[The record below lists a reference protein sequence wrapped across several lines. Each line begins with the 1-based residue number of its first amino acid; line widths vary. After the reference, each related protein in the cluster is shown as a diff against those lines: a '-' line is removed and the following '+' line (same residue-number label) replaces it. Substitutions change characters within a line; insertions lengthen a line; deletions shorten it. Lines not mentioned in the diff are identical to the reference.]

1 MIRKMTRNDEYYMHL
16 AISLALRGSKNTLSN
31 PMVGCVLVKN
41 GCVVGKG
48 YHHVFGEDHAEIMAL
63 KDAGTDARDSTAYV
77 TLEPC
82 SHYGKTPPCA
92 PRLIEAGINRVVIG
106 SLDPN
111 PLVNGK
117 GIDILKNGKVEVIH
131 GILKDECDWLNRG
144 FFSRIIEHRPWITL
158 KAATGLDGKM
168 CLSNGESKWIT
179 TPWSRRAAHL
189 LRSEND
195 AIMVG
200 KKTVLT
206 DDPRLDV
213 RSSFGRSP
221 LKVILDPRLEI
232 SPTAKVF
239 ENGKTLVYTLLRE
252 DKLSGCMT
260 EYPAGTEL
268 SNASNDGQGLNLKE
282 IIFDLSARGINYLL
296 LEGGPTL
303 ISSFLKD
310 RLVDE
315 IVLFLSPRIMGQG
328 IAMADKIIFQC
339 MESTIP
345 VRNVRISRIGKDL
358 MLEGRVS
365 CSQDW

>member
-1 MIRKMTRNDEYYMHL
+1 MIRNMSRNDEYYMHL
-16 AISLALRGSKNTLSN
+16 AISLALRGNKDTLSN

-48 YHHVFGEDHAEIMAL
+48 YHRVFGGDHAEIMAL
-63 KDAGTDARDSTAYV
+63 KDAGTEARDSTAYV

-92 PRLIEAGINRVVIG
+92 PRLIEAGIKRVVIG

-117 GIDILKNGKVEVIH
+117 GVDILRKGKAEVIH
-131 GILKDECDWLNRG
+131 GILKNECEWLNRG
-144 FFSRIIEHRPWITL
+144 FFSRIREHKPWITL
-158 KAATGLDGKM
+158 KAATGLDGKL

-179 TPWSRRAAHL
+179 TPWSRRIAHL

-200 KKTVLT
+200 TKTILE
-206 DDPRLDV
+206 DDPRLNV

-232 SPTAKVF
+232 PPTANVF
-239 ENGKTLVYTLLRE
+239 ENGHTLVYTQLTETELTR
-252 DKLSGCMT
+252 CMA

-268 SNASNDGQGLNLKE
+268 RNASNEGKSLSLKK
-282 IIFDLSARGINYLL
+282 IISDLSARAINYLL
-296 LEGGPTL
+296 VEGGPTL

-310 RLVDE
+310 GLVNE
-315 IVLFLSPRIMGQG
+315 IVLFISPRIMGQG
-328 IAMADKIIFQC
+328 KAIADGIIFQC

-365 CSQDW
+365 CSQD

>member
-1 MIRKMTRNDEYYMHL
+1 MIRKMSRNDEYYMHL
-16 AISLALRGSKNTLSN
+16 AISLALRGSKDTLSN

-48 YHHVFGEDHAEIMAL
+48 YHRVFGGDHAEIMAL

-82 SHYGKTPPCA
+82 SHHGKTPPCA
-92 PRLIEAGINRVVIG
+92 PRLIEAGVKRVVIG

-111 PLVNGK
+111 PLVNGN
-117 GIDILKNGKVEVIH
+117 GVDILIKGKAEVIH
-131 GILKDECDWLNRG
+131 GILKNECDWLNRG
-144 FFSRIIEHRPWITL
+144 FFSRIRENRPWITL
-158 KAATGLDGKM
+158 KAATGLDGKL

-179 TPWSRRAAHL
+179 TPWSRRVAHL

-195 AIMVG
+195 AVMVG
-200 KKTVLT
+200 KQTVLE
-206 DDPRLDV
+206 DDPRLNV

-232 SPTAKVF
+232 PPTAKVF
-239 ENGKTLVYTLLRE
+239 EKGKTLVYTQLLENELVRR
-252 DKLSGCMT
+252 SAG
-260 EYPAGTEL
+260 YPSGTEL
-268 SNASNDGQGLNLKE
+268 HNASHNGRGLNLKK
-282 IIFDLSARGINYLL
+282 IISDLSARAINYLL
-296 LEGGPTL
+296 IEGGPTL

-310 RLVDE
+310 GLADE
-315 IVLFLSPRIMGQG
+315 IILFISPRIMGQG
-328 IAMADKIIFQC
+328 IAIGDGIKFQC
-339 MESTIP
+339 MKSTIP

-365 CSQDW
+365 CLQDS